1 VIHTCVAQNATRNN
15 IRYRSYNLIEQDTL
29 WEIQLEANNV
39 SGSGWLGIGW
49 SSDGR
54 MQVRQHGG

>member
-1 VIHTCVAQNATRNN
+1 MRCTKCNSL
-15 IRYRSYNLIEQDTL
+15 YRSYNLIEQDTV

-39 SGSGWLGIGW
+39 TGSGWLGIGW